1 MKQSIMYLIS
11 ALVVLGQ
18 FSHAQAAEVE
28 VKWSNSDKYSD
39 IDAGEEH
46 RKHFKERTFKSFEK
60 HFADLAATLPEQQ
73 KLIVDITDV
82 DLAGDVNFSGIKRI
96 RVVKSIYFPR
106 IDFSYQLL
114 NADNKVIKGKEVSLK
129 DLGFLS
135 HTGLRYRNKTLSY
148 EKEMLDDWFRE
159 TFADDVI
166 K

>member
-1 MKQSIMYLIS
+1 MKQSIMHLIT
-11 ALVVLGQ
+11 ALMILVP
-18 FSHAQAAEVE
+18 FTDIQAAEVE

-39 IDAGEEH
+39 MDAGEEH

-60 HFADLAATLPEQQ
+60 HFAELAAALPEQQ

-82 DLAGDVNFSGIKRI
+82 DLAGDVNFGGMKRV

-114 NADNKVIKGKEVSLK
+114 NADNTVVKGKEVSLK
-129 DLGFLS
+129 DMGFIS
-135 HTGLRYRNKTLSY
+135 HTSLRYRNETLSY
-148 EKEMLDDWFRE
+148 EKEMLDDWFKQ
-159 TFADDVI
+159 TFAENII